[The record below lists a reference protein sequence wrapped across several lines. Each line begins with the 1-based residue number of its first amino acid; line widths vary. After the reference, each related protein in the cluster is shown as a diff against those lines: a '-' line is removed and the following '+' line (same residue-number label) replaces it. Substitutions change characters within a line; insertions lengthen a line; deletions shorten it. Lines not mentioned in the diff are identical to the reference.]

1 MAELDILVEGS
12 GREFQALLDNAG
24 LANTLLRSLANENR
38 LVILC
43 LLAAGEVSV
52 GQLEAMTGARQPT
65 VSQQLARLRADGL
78 VESRR
83 EGKVIYYILVDPKV
97 RRILELLDGIYHLTG
112 DLREPARA
120 GGRAVSSR

>member
-1 MAELDILVEGS
+1 MAELKISVEGYS
-12 GREFQALLDNAG
+12 HEFQALLDNAG
-24 LANTLLRSLANENR
+24 LANALLRSLANENR

-52 GQLEAMTGARQPT
+52 GQLEAITGARQPT

-83 EGKVIYYILVDPKV
+83 EGKVIYYTLANANV
-97 RRILELLDGIYHLTG
+97 RRILELLDGIYHQSG
-112 DLREPARA
+112 DLRGPVRA
-120 GGRAVSSR
+120 GGQAV

>member
-1 MAELDILVEGS
+1 MAELKISVEEYDH
-12 GREFQALLDNAG
+12 EFQALLDNAG

-83 EGKVIYYILVDPKV
+83 EGKVIYYTLANANV
-97 RRILELLDGIYHLTG
+97 RRILELLDRIYHQSG
-112 DLREPARA
+112 DLREPVRA
-120 GGRAVSSR
+120 GGQAV

>member
-12 GREFQALLDNAG
+12 SREFQALLDNAG

-52 GQLEAMTGARQPT
+52 GQLEATTGARQPT

-83 EGKVIYYILVDPKV
+83 EGKVIYYTLADPKV
-97 RRILELLDGIYHLTG
+97 RRILELLDEIYHLTG
-112 DLREPARA
+112 DLRAPVHA
-120 GGRAVSSR
+120 GGQAVS

>member
-1 MAELDILVEGS
+1 MAELKISVEGYS
-12 GREFQALLDNAG
+12 HEFQALLDNAG
-24 LANTLLRSLANENR
+24 LANALLRSLANENR

-83 EGKVIYYILVDPKV
+83 EGKVIYYTLANANV
-97 RRILELLDGIYHLTG
+97 RRILELLDGIYHQSG
-112 DLREPARA
+112 DLRAPVRA
-120 GGRAVSSR
+120 GGQVV

>member
-1 MAELDILVEGS
+1 MAELKISVEEYGH
-12 GREFQALLDNAG
+12 EFQALLDNAG
-24 LANTLLRSLANENR
+24 LANALLRSLANENR

-83 EGKVIYYILVDPKV
+83 EGKVIYYTLANANV
-97 RRILELLDGIYHLTG
+97 RRILELLNGIYHLSG
-112 DLREPARA
+112 DVREPVHA
-120 GGRAVSSR
+120 GGHAV

>member
-1 MAELDILVEGS
+1 MAELKISVEEYGH
-12 GREFQALLDNAG
+12 EFQALLDNAG

-83 EGKVIYYILVDPKV
+83 EGKVIYYTLANANV
-97 RRILELLDGIYHLTG
+97 RRILELLDGIYHQSG
-112 DLREPARA
+112 DVREPVHA
-120 GGRAVSSR
+120 GGHAG